1 MPRRR
6 FTERGALALE
16 LAILAPLMLALLLF
30 LMACGRYFQTSSLL
44 EDAAR
49 DGARAATQARS
60 QAGAQKVVDDAV
72 TRALGQKQVAASC
85 RNSAKG
91 VLGGAGGFKAG
102 EPITVEVS
110 CTINYRDLGLLGLD
124 KDVTV
129 TRTFT
134 STLDPFRG
142 VRG

>member
-1 MPRRR
+1 VRRR
-6 FTERGALALE
+6 TERGALALE
-16 LAILAPLMLALLLF
+16 LAILAPLMLVLLLF
-30 LMACGRYFQTSSLL
+30 LMACGRYFQTAALL

-60 QAGAQKVVDDAV
+60 KASAQLVVDKAV
-72 TRALGQKQVAASC
+72 NRAMSQDQIAASC
-85 RNSAKG
+85 KNSAKG
-91 VLGGAGGFKAG
+91 ELNLPGGFEAG

-110 CTINYRDLGLLGLD
+110 CTINYRDLGLLGMD
-124 KDVTV
+124 KDVTL
-129 TRTFT
+129 TRSFT

>member
-1 MPRRR
+1 M
-6 FTERGALALE
+6 
-16 LAILAPLMLALLLF
+16 
-30 LMACGRYFQTSSLL
+30 
-44 EDAAR
+44 
-49 DGARAATQARS
+49 
-60 QAGAQKVVDDAV
+60 
-72 TRALGQKQVAASC
+72 
-85 RNSAKG
+85 
-91 VLGGAGGFKAG
+91 LGGAAGFEAG